1 MNRAAMLAIAGRDL
15 RIVARSRAVLIPT
28 IAVPMVLLL
37 TPPLTLLAARTAPD
51 SLVSA
56 LFPLLTRLPV
66 EMFDQLPNEPARQ
79 AVVLLLVYVFAP
91 LYLLVPVMVA
101 SVTAADSV
109 VGERERGTLEGLLDS
124 PTTDRELLIGK
135 LLVPWGLATVVSA
148 LGAVAYGAVADL
160 VLSQY
165 GLPPSFPNIEW
176 AVLVGW
182 VAPAAAA
189 IGLGLIV
196 AAINRVKTFHEASQ
210 IIGIIVLPI
219 VALVVAQAAGVVLF
233 DAAVLALFGTVLWL
247 VALLLL
253 RASARSFRRDRLL
266 TRD

>member
-1 MNRAAMLAIAGRDL
+1 M
-15 RIVARSRAVLIPT
+15 
-28 IAVPMVLLL
+28 
-37 TPPLTLLAARTAPD
+37 
-51 SLVSA
+51 
-56 LFPLLTRLPV
+56 
-66 EMFDQLPNEPARQ
+66 
-79 AVVLLLVYVFAP
+79 
-91 LYLLVPVMVA
+91 
-101 SVTAADSV
+101 
-109 VGERERGTLEGLLDS
+109 
-124 PTTDRELLIGK
+124 
-135 LLVPWGLATVVSA
+135 PWGLATVVSA